1 MPKVVIAGN
10 WKMYKTQREALEF
23 LQDFKSHLDE
33 TPDDREV
40 VLCAPFTALA
50 VLSKTLHGG
59 RIRLGAQNV
68 HWEKSG
74 AYTGE
79 ISADMLTEIG
89 VHYVVIGHSERRQY
103 FGETDETV
111 NLRVIS
117 AQKQGLIPIICV
129 GESKAQ
135 RDAGETEKVIIK
147 QIQGGLVNVDQNNL
161 VIAYEPIWAIG
172 TGETCE
178 SEEANRV
185 IGLIRQQLD
194 NPEVTIQYG
203 GSVKPDNIDEI
214 MAQSQINGALVGG
227 ASLDPAVFARIV
239 NYR

>member
-10 WKMYKTQREALEF
+10 WKMHKTQREALEF
-23 LQDFKSHLDE
+23 LQDFKSHLEE

-147 QIQGGLVNVDQNNL
+147 QIQGGLVNVDQKNL

-214 MAQSQINGALVGG
+214 MAQSQINGVLVGG

>member
-1 MPKVVIAGN
+1 VPKVVIAGN

-23 LQDFKSHLDE
+23 LQDFKSHLEE

-147 QIQGGLVNVDQNNL
+147 QIQGGLVNVDQKNL

-227 ASLDPAVFARIV
+227 ASLDPTVFARIV

>member
-1 MPKVVIAGN
+1 VPKVVIAGN

-23 LQDFKSHLDE
+23 LQDFKSHLEE

-147 QIQGGLVNVDQNNL
+147 QIQGGLVNVDQKKPRYRLRTHLGDWHGGNL
-161 VIAYEPIWAIG
+161 RKRGSEPRYRFDS
-172 TGETCE
+172 TT
-178 SEEANRV
+178 
-185 IGLIRQQLD
+185 IRQSRR
-194 NPEVTIQYG
+194 NH
-203 GSVKPDNIDEI
+203 SVRWFGKT
-214 MAQSQINGALVGG
+214 
-227 ASLDPAVFARIV
+227 R
-239 NYR
+239 

>member
-1 MPKVVIAGN
+1 VPKVVIAGN

-23 LQDFKSHLDE
+23 LQDFKSHLEE

-147 QIQGGLVNVDQNNL
+147 QIQGGLVNVDQKNV

-194 NPEVTIQYG
+194 NPDVTIQYG

-227 ASLDPAVFARIV
+227 ASLDPTVFARIV

>member
-10 WKMYKTQREALEF
+10 WKMHKTQREALEF
-23 LQDFKSHLDE
+23 LQDFKSHLEE

-79 ISADMLTEIG
+79 ITADMLTEIG

-117 AQKQGLIPIICV
+117 AQKHGLTPILCV

-147 QIQGGLVNVDQNNL
+147 QIPAALVNVDQKNL

-185 IGLIRQQLD
+185 IG
-194 NPEVTIQYG
+194 
-203 GSVKPDNIDEI
+203 
-214 MAQSQINGALVGG
+214 
-227 ASLDPAVFARIV
+227 
-239 NYR
+239 

>member
-1 MPKVVIAGN
+1 VPKVVIAGN

-23 LQDFKSHLDE
+23 VQDFKSHLEE

-117 AQKQGLIPIICV
+117 AQKQGLTPIICV

-147 QIQGGLVNVDQNNL
+147 QIQGGLVNVDQKNL

-227 ASLDPAVFARIV
+227 ASLDPTVFARIV

>member
-1 MPKVVIAGN
+1 M
-10 WKMYKTQREALEF
+10 
-23 LQDFKSHLDE
+23 
-33 TPDDREV
+33 

-147 QIQGGLVNVDQNNL
+147 QIQGGLVNVDQKNL

-214 MAQSQINGALVGG
+214 MAQSQINGVLVGG

>member
-10 WKMYKTQREALEF
+10 WKMHKTQREALEF

-89 VHYVVIGHSERRQY
+89 V
-103 FGETDETV
+103 
-111 NLRVIS
+111 N
-117 AQKQGLIPIICV
+117 
-129 GESKAQ
+129 
-135 RDAGETEKVIIK
+135 
-147 QIQGGLVNVDQNNL
+147 
-161 VIAYEPIWAIG
+161 
-172 TGETCE
+172 
-178 SEEANRV
+178 
-185 IGLIRQQLD
+185 
-194 NPEVTIQYG
+194 
-203 GSVKPDNIDEI
+203 
-214 MAQSQINGALVGG
+214 
-227 ASLDPAVFARIV
+227 
-239 NYR
+239 

>member
-40 VLCAPFTALA
+40 VLCAAFTALA

-147 QIQGGLVNVDQNNL
+147 QIQAGLVNVDQKNL

>member
-23 LQDFKSHLDE
+23 LQDFKSHLEE

-147 QIQGGLVNVDQNNL
+147 QIQGGLVNVDQKNL

-194 NPEVTIQYG
+194 NPDVTIQYG

-227 ASLDPAVFARIV
+227 ASLDPTVFARIV

>member
-1 MPKVVIAGN
+1 VPKVVIAGN

-23 LQDFKSHLDE
+23 LQDFKSHLEE

-147 QIQGGLVNVDQNNL
+147 QIQGGLVNVDQKNL

-227 ASLDPAVFARIV
+227 ASQDPAVFARIV

>member
-10 WKMYKTQREALEF
+10 WKMHKTQREALEF

>member
-1 MPKVVIAGN
+1 VPKVVIAGN

-23 LQDFKSHLDE
+23 LQDFKSHLEE

-147 QIQGGLVNVDQNNL
+147 QIQAGLVNVDQKNL

-227 ASLDPAVFARIV
+227 ASLDPAVFASIV

>member
-23 LQDFKSHLDE
+23 LQDFKSHLEE

-147 QIQGGLVNVDQNNL
+147 QIQGGLVNVDQKNL

>member
-1 MPKVVIAGN
+1 
-10 WKMYKTQREALEF
+10 
-23 LQDFKSHLDE
+23 
-33 TPDDREV
+33 V

-147 QIQGGLVNVDQNNL
+147 QIQAGLVNVDQKNL

>member
-1 MPKVVIAGN
+1 VPKVVIAGN

-117 AQKQGLIPIICV
+117 AQKQGLIPILCV

-135 RDAGETEKVIIK
+135 RDAGETETVIIN
-147 QIQGGLVNVDQNNL
+147 QIKRGLVNVDQKNL

-194 NPEVTIQYG
+194 YQDVTIQYG

-214 MAQSQINGALVGG
+214 MAQSEINGALVGG

>member
-1 MPKVVIAGN
+1 
-10 WKMYKTQREALEF
+10 MYKTQREALEF
-23 LQDFKSHLDE
+23 LKDFKSHLEE

-147 QIQGGLVNVDQNNL
+147 QIQGGLVNVDQKNL